1 MRMMILAALLLFF
14 SACGMMNSKDMVLQ
28 SSQALELRS
37 YQTKTYDYDKKLV
50 AKACIAVLQDL
61 SFVIDNADLEVGTI
75 GATKLDKGASMKMT
89 LVIRQTGQKQS
100 NVRANA
106 QISGFGQMPQAVE
119 DAEVYNIFFSA
130 LDKAVFLENEGL

>member
-119 DAEVYNIFFSA
+119 DAEAYNIFFSA

>member
-1 MRMMILAALLLFF
+1 MRMMILAALLFFF